1 MQLTHVIAALI
12 GIALL
17 LTLVSVVRFR
27 RQKDRRDRRRREI
40 DALRGRDA

>member
-1 MQLTHVIAALI
+1 MQLMHVIAASI

-27 RQKDRRDRRRREI
+27 RRCEI

>member
-17 LTLVSVVRFR
+17 LTLVSVVRLR
-27 RQKDRRDRRRREI
+27 RQRDRRDRRRREI
-40 DALRGRDA
+40 DALRRRDA

>member
-27 RQKDRRDRRRREI
+27 RQRGRRDRRRREI
-40 DALRGRDA
+40 DALRRRDA

>member
-40 DALRGRDA
+40 DALRRRDA

>member
-12 GIALL
+12 AIALL

-27 RQKDRRDRRRREI
+27 RQKDWRDRRRREI
-40 DALRGRDA
+40 DALRSRDA